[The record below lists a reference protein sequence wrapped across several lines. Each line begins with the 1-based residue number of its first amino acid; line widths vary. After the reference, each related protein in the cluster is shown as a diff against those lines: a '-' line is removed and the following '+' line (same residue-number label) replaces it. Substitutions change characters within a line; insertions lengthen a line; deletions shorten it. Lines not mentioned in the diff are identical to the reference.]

1 MLLRALGIGPAGS
14 LLAAGRIDAREPLLV
29 TDFSVTNADSALGK
43 VLSDATK
50 TTLAQS
56 SVINLLS
63 PEAVGA
69 ALARMERPRTS
80 TIDLTL
86 AREMATRDG
95 IKAIVD
101 GQVNGLGTGAGYIVT
116 LRLVTVDSLKEL
128 ASFRESAKDA
138 QGLIDVIDK
147 LSRQLRGKIG
157 ESLRDVHSTPSLAR
171 VTTSS
176 FAALQK
182 YTAGDRAEAIEANRP
197 KAIGL
202 LEEAVAIDSTF
213 AEAWRRLGIVR
224 LNAGRPRSEVDHAYA
239 EAYRF
244 RHRASD
250 IERLIIEAN
259 YFSPGPGRDRARA
272 IVAYEELLRRGHWRS
287 MNNFALRLQ
296 SRREFARAES
306 VWRVAI
312 REGDMIDRPLVLN
325 PLRSLLIQH
334 KFAAAESLIARAE
347 SLYPDLRGVWRA
359 RIDMLSMRGD
369 TTAYRRA
376 VDSVAQHGDSL
387 DKVWAGTKRSQLATV
402 AGRLRDGI
410 RMFDEGRPS
419 VNTLNAR
426 QRLTRTLQLGRSW
439 LRSQYLNE
447 AAQHVKELDAAL
459 AALPMTSLPEQDRPY
474 FTANGVIWNYA
485 VAGRPD
491 RARAALAEYDA
502 TVRDSIL
509 RLDQSNDR
517 HNALGDILLAEGK
530 PVEAIAEYRAGDRLP
545 DGPAGSC
552 TMCLSLNLARA
563 FDAAGMTDSA
573 IVHYER
579 IVSDEYPFRVIE
591 WVDALFTPLSYRR
604 LGALYESKKD
614 YAKAAT
620 NYQKFVTL
628 WANAEPDVQPLVE
641 EARLRLRRMA
651 NVER

>member
-1 MLLRALGIGPAGS
+1 
-14 LLAAGRIDAREPLLV
+14 
-29 TDFSVTNADSALGK
+29 
-43 VLSDATK
+43 
-50 TTLAQS
+50 
-56 SVINLLS
+56 
-63 PEAVGA
+63 
-69 ALARMERPRTS
+69 
-80 TIDLTL
+80 
-86 AREMATRDG
+86 
-95 IKAIVD
+95 
-101 GQVNGLGTGAGYIVT
+101 
-116 LRLVTVDSLKEL
+116 
-128 ASFRESAKDA
+128 
-138 QGLIDVIDK
+138 
-147 LSRQLRGKIG
+147 
-157 ESLRDVHSTPSLAR
+157 
-171 VTTSS
+171 
-176 FAALQK
+176 
-182 YTAGDRAEAIEANRP
+182 
-197 KAIGL
+197 
-202 LEEAVAIDSTF
+202 
-213 AEAWRRLGIVR
+213 
-224 LNAGRPRSEVDHAYA
+224 
-239 EAYRF
+239 
-244 RHRASD
+244 
-250 IERLIIEAN
+250 N

-552 TMCLSLNLARA
+552 TICLSLNLARA